1 MITKELQNMRP
12 LKGDERLERDSEY
25 MGADDLVPGIEPVL
39 TIKNLYRGKVT
50 LSRGKEVKNVLT
62 FVEESVQG
70 IPEVRPMIVNS
81 TNRQTLK
88 KLYKQVTA
96 NALEGKKIQLF
107 IEHNVRNPSNG
118 EMTDGIR
125 IRDFIPKDGKAKA
138 APKCSVCG
146 KDIAEMSGLTAEQ
159 VAKLTKDKYG
169 KQMCGTCAAKAKAEA
184 EAKAKAQA
192 DAKAAEDAKKAAPDG
207 KAEQSAPEAQ
217 TEQEAYQKAI
227 AAETAKKPQ
236 DDLAAELMA
245 EAGK

>member
-1 MITKELQNMRP
+1 MITKELQNMQP

-25 MGADDLVPGIEPVL
+25 MGAEDIVTGIEPVL

-96 NALEGKKIQLF
+96 NALEGKKIQLY

-125 IRDFIPKDGKAKA
+125 IRDRTPKDGAKAPA
-138 APKCSVCG
+138 APKCENCKKEITG
-146 KDIAEMSGLTAEQ
+146 IAGYTAEQ
-159 VAKLTKDKYG
+159 IAATNKQRYG
-169 KQMCGTCAAKAKAEA
+169 KCLCVECGKKRKAEIEA
-184 EAKAKAQA
+184 EQAAQSVA
-192 DAKAAEDAKKAAPDG
+192 AAESNEGEGNDV
-207 KAEQSAPEAQ
+207 S
-217 TEQEAYQKAI
+217 
-227 AAETAKKPQ
+227 
-236 DDLAAELMA
+236 AELL
-245 EAGK
+245 AGMK

>member
-25 MGADDLVPGIEPVL
+25 MGADDIVTGTEPVL

-62 FVEESVQG
+62 FVEESVPG

-96 NALEGKKIQLF
+96 NALEGKKIQLY

-125 IRDFIPKDGKAKA
+125 IRDFIPKDGAKAPA
-138 APKCSVCG
+138 APKCENCKKEITGIAGYTSEQIAATNKQRYGKCLCVECG
-146 KDIAEMSGLTAEQ
+146 KKRKEELDA
-159 VAKLTKDKYG
+159 
-169 KQMCGTCAAKAKAEA
+169 
-184 EAKAKAQA
+184 
-192 DAKAAEDAKKAAPDG
+192 AKAAEQAAQN
-207 KAEQSAPEAQ
+207 AA
-217 TEQEAYQKAI
+217 
-227 AAETAKKPQ
+227 AAEP
-236 DDLAAELMA
+236 DEGEGNDVSAELL
-245 EAGK
+245 AGMK